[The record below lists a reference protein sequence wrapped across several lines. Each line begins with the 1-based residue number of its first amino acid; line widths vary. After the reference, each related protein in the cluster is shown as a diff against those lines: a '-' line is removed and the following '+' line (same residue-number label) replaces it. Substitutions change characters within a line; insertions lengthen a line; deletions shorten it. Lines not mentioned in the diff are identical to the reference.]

1 MARLPNITR
10 GPITLSRI
18 DYAANLS
25 QETYAFTAVLAIDGK
40 TSVVSN
46 EGCGGPNHIREHA
59 VNALVEAHA
68 ATLPPEAGLRMSAD
82 FLVNLMVGDA
92 LEKRHLLKILLK
104 MKKKGYTHRVALGE
118 GLELYVVAKDEA
130 EARARV
136 ARGKHASKA
145 ATATITAL

>member
-82 FLVNLMVGDA
+82 FLVNLMVRDA
-92 LEKRHLLKILLK
+92 LEKRDLLK
-104 MKKKGYTHRVALGE
+104 MKKKGYTHRVALGK
-118 GLELYVVAKDEA
+118 GLELYIVAKDEA
-130 EARARV
+130 DARAFV
-136 ARGKHASKA
+136 AQGKHASKA